1 MDKCTRAVIWADA
14 KDSTILRVEME
25 KLGNTKITSNDIAQ
39 KGKRDASKGSRHF
52 YGKRLC
58 IPFMVQSILG
68 YSNVLTNIYFEVL
81 CTLPYEYRGAS
92 KVNLDRNGNVIE
104 PERLEDVPEAVC
116 ELSDSYIVRAM
127 KLGQDRQFTDD
138 QRLLMQSSEY
148 KYVSTDKV
156 TLYGLRPPELIQLIR
171 RLGLY
176 YEWFYADS
184 KPLGREEI
192 ENGLDDDVRKCM
204 WIDGIGRRIRIR
216 KCASASLVRHL
227 EGIDA
232 CDVSECSVV
241 LRDHLLTLLRA
252 DGVNDSLFV
261 YDDGHIDTPTVVYSK
276 INPKQNMKFIHHVLL
291 VLGEYDTELD
301 FKRSNTVRETFY
313 NARLFPPSLE
323 LAGYNENSVVPY
335 ITNLVIN
342 EIIPLQPVGIRTLDD
357 YIPDI
362 ETLFQSVLTSGTIPV
377 RELPSCLAT
386 TLVEVKGEEIRSV
399 WTDYKSSQLKSMTA
413 AMVGNEDFPG
423 IDVFRAA
430 TKSNPVSWTPLNLD
444 KLPRQSTESYQ
455 EQKFAIRLG
464 VESVNDFLDALGSNR
479 LAKGVLYNG
488 APGAGKTFVLQCVGM
503 YAIGLGLNVMS
514 SSLMGIRAVEL
525 GGLNLHQLVK
535 FPRKKGANL
544 FRMAQVSVMLCLLCL

>member
-1 MDKCTRAVIWADA
+1 
-14 KDSTILRVEME
+14 
-25 KLGNTKITSNDIAQ
+25 
-39 KGKRDASKGSRHF
+39 
-52 YGKRLC
+52 
-58 IPFMVQSILG
+58 
-68 YSNVLTNIYFEVL
+68 
-81 CTLPYEYRGAS
+81 
-92 KVNLDRNGNVIE
+92 
-104 PERLEDVPEAVC
+104 
-116 ELSDSYIVRAM
+116 
-127 KLGQDRQFTDD
+127 
-138 QRLLMQSSEY
+138 
-148 KYVSTDKV
+148 
-156 TLYGLRPPELIQLIR
+156 
-171 RLGLY
+171 
-176 YEWFYADS
+176 
-184 KPLGREEI
+184 
-192 ENGLDDDVRKCM
+192 
-204 WIDGIGRRIRIR
+204 
-216 KCASASLVRHL
+216 
-227 EGIDA
+227 
-232 CDVSECSVV
+232 
-241 LRDHLLTLLRA
+241 
-252 DGVNDSLFV
+252 
-261 YDDGHIDTPTVVYSK
+261 
-276 INPKQNMKFIHHVLL
+276 MKFIHHVLL
-291 VLGEYDTELD
+291 ALGEYDTELD

-423 IDVFRAA
+423 IEVFRAA